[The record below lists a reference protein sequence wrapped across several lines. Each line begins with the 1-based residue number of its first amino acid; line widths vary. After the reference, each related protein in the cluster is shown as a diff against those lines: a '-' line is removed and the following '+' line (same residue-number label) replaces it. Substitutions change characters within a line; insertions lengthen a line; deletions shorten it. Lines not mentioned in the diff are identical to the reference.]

1 MWNEFL
7 EKIRDWCISRQ
18 LWWGHRCPAYLVQ
31 IDGVIDKPDNS
42 NNDHWVAAKSIEE
55 AKQKAAKKWNVDPS
69 KVNLTQDEDVLDT
82 WFSSG
87 LLPLTAFGWPNVGEE
102 FKTFF
107 PTDLLETGHDII
119 FFWVARMVFMSYFF
133 MDCLPFHT
141 VYLHPIV
148 RDAQGRKMSK
158 SLGNVIDPL
167 EVIDGISLE
176 NLIKKLYEGNLP
188 ENELKK
194 SVEERQKIFPN
205 GIPECGA
212 DALRLGLMSY
222 LVQGRN
228 INLDVSRVV
237 SYRFFG
243 NKLWNATKFLL
254 HYTNQEFTY
263 KKIEKSDKLSFID
276 KWILNK
282 LSRVTQNFNKSFE
295 NYNFGDA
302 TMSIYSFWQDHLCDV
317 YIEAVKPI
325 LTNSENK
332 NLSKNVLLHCIESG
346 LKILHPLMPF
356 ITEELYQ
363 RLPQKDNESIVI
375 SEFPEESGWIDDEL
389 ESTCDKILDIT
400 HKILSVLTQFNLKIK
415 PNICIYTKDET
426 LRRVLL
432 EETLLLATLGRCAN
446 VSILQTSEK
455 DGWLLNVINANTDV
469 YLDIKSHIDLNKEI
483 ERLQGTLKEKNKY
496 LDDIV
501 SRINKPGYE
510 DKVPEDVK
518 QQNNE
523 KIEKT
528 KIEINKIEDSIKSL
542 IALNK

>member
-1 MWNEFL
+1 
-7 EKIRDWCISRQ
+7 
-18 LWWGHRCPAYLVQ
+18 LVQ
-31 IDGVIDKPDNS
+31 IDGVIDKPDNA
-42 NNDHWVAAKSIEE
+42 NNDHWIAAKSMEDARE
-55 AKQKAAKKWNVDPS
+55 KAAKKWNVDPS
-69 KVNLTQDEDVLDT
+69 KINLTQDQDVLDT

-87 LLPLTAFGWPNVGEE
+87 LLPLTCFGWPNVGEE
-102 FKTFF
+102 FKSFF

-194 SVEERQKIFPN
+194 SAEEREKIFPS

-243 NKLWNATKFLL
+243 NKLWNATKFF
-254 HYTNQEFTY
+254 HYYTKDEFTY
-263 KKIEKSDKLSFID
+263 KPIEKKDKLSFID

-282 LSRVTQNFNKSFE
+282 LARVTQTFNKSFE
-295 NYNFGDA
+295 NYSFGDA
-302 TMSIYSFWQDHLCDV
+302 TMAIYSYWQDHICDV
-317 YIEAVKPI
+317 YIEAVKPV
-325 LTNSENK
+325 LANGENK
-332 NLSKNVLLHCIESG
+332 NLSKNVLLHCIDAG

-363 RLPQKDNESIVI
+363 RLPKEDKESITI
-375 SEFPEESGWIDDEL
+375 ADFPVDITWLDDNVESLCE
-389 ESTCDKILDIT
+389 KILDIT
-400 HKILSVLTQFNLKIK
+400 HKILSILTQFNLKVK
-415 PNICIYTKDET
+415 PNIAIFTEDDILRET
-426 LRRVLL
+426 LK
-432 EETLLLATLGRCAN
+432 EETLLIATLSRCAS
-446 VSILQTSEK
+446 VTILDKREK
-455 DGWLLNVINANTDV
+455 EGWLLNVINANTDV
-469 YLDIKSHIDLNKEI
+469 YLDIKSHIDLKKEI
-483 ERLQGTLKEKNKY
+483 ERLQNALKEKVKY
-496 LDDIV
+496 LDDIDT
-501 SRINKPGYE
+501 RINKAGYE
-510 DKVPEDVK
+510 ERVPEDVK

-523 KIEKT
+523 KIQKT
-528 KIEINKIEDSIKSL
+528 KIEITKLEDSIKSL
-542 IALNK
+542 EALNK